1 MEVENIV
8 DSGKNR
14 FRAHQTSEAH
24 NNQKY
29 FAALKLIEKLF
40 KDGHIPRYM
49 FLNIL
54 EEYSEIVDTSRFSYC
69 LSEVKEKEN
78 N

>member
-1 MEVENIV
+1 MNGE
-8 DSGKNR
+8 KNR
-14 FRAHQTSEAH
+14 FRAHQTSEVQ
-24 NNQKY
+24 NNQTY
-29 FAALKLIEKLF
+29 FTALKLIEKLF
-40 KDGHIPRYM
+40 KDGHISRHM

-54 EEYSEIVDTSRFSYC
+54 EEYSEIVDTSRFVCC